1 MLGKIYSLKKAREVS
16 LTRWKMEVAGDRQ
29 PGAQDR
35 EEKQEKMET
44 CFGDRAKAGCGLRAL
59 KASSLCERC
68 R

>member
-1 MLGKIYSLKKAREVS
+1 MKKEREVS
-16 LTRWKMEVAGDRQ
+16 LTRWKMEVAGDR
-29 PGAQDR
+29 

-44 CFGDRAKAGCGLRAL
+44 CFGDRTKAGCRLRAL